1 MVKVSLADR
10 IIDINFRDARFGS
23 FFERWKT
30 DGGKSELCITTN
42 EQTIAPERIWKN
54 QDDFY
59 PESSAIL
66 RQIAEWLPLR
76 NSFVLHSA
84 VFDVGGTGIA
94 FAAHSGTG
102 KTTHLLLWKKLLGDR
117 LQIINGDKPIIRFF
131 DGEPDTPYAYGT
143 PWNGKEGLGSAE
155 RTRLRH
161 LCFIER
167 AGENS
172 CTEIS
177 ANDIVDRIFNQVYM
191 PHDPAAAANTLGLI
205 NRLLSSVRLWK
216 ICCNMDI
223 SAAKTAYNAILGNE
237 RKNQDE
243 A

>member
-1 MVKVSLADR
+1 MKISLADYL
-10 IIDINFRDARFGS
+10 IDVDFLDSRFNS
-23 FFERWKT
+23 FFARWKA
-30 DGGKSELCITTN
+30 DEGSPELCVATD
-42 EQTIAPERIWKN
+42 EKSIAPERIWKN

-66 RQIAEWLPLR
+66 RQIAEWLPLH

-84 VFDVGGTGIA
+84 VFDVDGTGIA

-102 KTTHLLLWKKLLGDR
+102 KTTHLLLWKKLLGDS
-117 LQIINGDKPIIRFF
+117 LKIINGDKPVIRFF
-131 DGEPDTPYAYGT
+131 DDEPVTPYAYGT

-155 RTRLRH
+155 RTPLKH

-167 AGENS
+167 ANENS

-177 ANDIVDRIFNQVYM
+177 ADDIIDRIFDQVYM
-191 PHDPAAAANTLGLI
+191 PHNTEAVTNTLSLI
-205 NRLLSSVRLWK
+205 NRLLSSVKLWK

-223 SAAKTAYNAILGNE
+223 SAAQTAYNAILGNE
-237 RKNQDE
+237 RKIRNE